1 MQNLKR
7 LAAYLVRYWRM
18 QVVALFVT
26 AAATG
31 LNLVIPLFFMLLID
45 RVIAG
50 REVNLLTPLMSAF
63 LATLLVQALLG
74 LLRDVLF
81 ARVSQ
86 MILRDIRLDLCRHIL
101 RWPYATFHRERV
113 GQLMSRIQSDTRNIP
128 DLLSTIFVATF
139 ADIVT
144 LVVAIVII
152 FTLNWRLSLLALACL
167 PFFLGAFV
175 FFRRRTGRAAS
186 QTQVATASVNEEL
199 QTAFSSIKEIK
210 AQWVYRAQ
218 ERRFAD
224 RLQGFL
230 GAALHLQVLQSVAQS
245 SVAFLGTVTPVAV
258 LWFGAGEVLAGR
270 LTLGQLVA
278 FNSLVVYLFGP
289 SQRLAQLNISL
300 QVALA
305 SAARVFEYA
314 DRPKESEE
322 GRLPFRIRRGAIRLE
337 NVHFA
342 YLPGQEVLSGVN
354 LDLPANSRSA
364 LVGPSGSGK
373 STVADVMLGL
383 YAPTAGRISVD
394 DRDIASIRLA
404 SLRLQV
410 ACVAQDPVLFK
421 GTVASNISF
430 VKPGAK
436 DKEVREV
443 ARVVGVDSF
452 TGIDDEIGERGV
464 TLSLGQ
470 RQRVGIAR
478 AILKRPAIL
487 VLDEATSGLD
497 PETEKQ
503 VWLALSEWLQDSTIL
518 VITHRLLSVSNM
530 DRIYFISQGRIVEE
544 GTHDELMS
552 LSGAYSSMF
561 QEQFRQTQAAQPGL
575 V

>member
-383 YAPTAGRISVD
+383 YAPTAGRISAD
-394 DRDIASIRLA
+394 DRVIASIRLA

>member
-354 LDLPANSRSA
+354 LGLPANSRSA

-383 YAPTAGRISVD
+383 YAPTAGRISAD
-394 DRDIASIRLA
+394 DRVIASIRLA